1 MAKRKQI
8 TGLGDAVEAVTE
20 ATGIKAI
27 VHAIAGDDCGCDE
40 RKKKWNE
47 LFPFQKKVAEFSLEK
62 GRSALFLDTGLGKT
76 ITQCEWAR
84 HIPGEVLIVA
94 PLAVASQTVKEA
106 QNRLG
111 MEVTYSKDGTTSS
124 RVTITNY
131 ERLDKFDCRRFA
143 GVVLDESSILKGF
156 MGKTGLKENWF
167 FILAGVLIGMMAVTF
182 VFMGL
187 GVNFGTVFA
196 R

>member
-1 MAKRKQI
+1 MNYHDFLNSKKLMPASMPI
-8 TGLGDAVEAVTE
+8 NHS
-20 ATGIKAI
+20 GIHKS
-27 VHAIAGDDCGCDE
+27 
-40 RKKKWNE
+40 

-84 HIPGEVLIVA
+84 HVPGEVLIVA

-106 QNRLG
+106 QSRLG
-111 MEVTYSKDGTTSS
+111 MDVVYSKDGIVSS

-131 ERLDKFDCRRFA
+131 ERR
-143 GVVLDESSILKGF
+143 
-156 MGKTGLKENWF
+156 
-167 FILAGVLIGMMAVTF
+167 
-182 VFMGL
+182 
-187 GVNFGTVFA
+187 A